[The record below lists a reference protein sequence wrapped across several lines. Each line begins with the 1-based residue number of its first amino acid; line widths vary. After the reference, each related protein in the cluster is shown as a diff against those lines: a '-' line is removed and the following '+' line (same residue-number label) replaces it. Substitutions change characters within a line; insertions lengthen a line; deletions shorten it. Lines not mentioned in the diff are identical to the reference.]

1 MLEGVSTF
9 PAEKEQVVTSFEDDE
24 GAALTRQSIVRAAS
38 DRVEHL
44 SRREIKRLV
53 DSVIEE
59 MTAALVRG
67 ETVKLHDFGS
77 FIVRDKGHR
86 SGRNLRTG
94 ERVPIEPR
102 KVVVFKASPKTKEA
116 MNEPPAAKGRKRPS
130 SAKP

>member
-1 MLEGVSTF
+1 MLERVS
-9 PAEKEQVVTSFEDDE
+9 AYSAGEGHIVASFENDE

-38 DRVEHL
+38 DRIEHL

-77 FIVRDKGHR
+77 FVVRGKGHR
-86 SGRNLRTG
+86 SGRNPRTG

-102 KVVVFKASPKTKEA
+102 KVVVFKASPRFKEV
-116 MNEPPAAKGRKRPS
+116 MNDGPAATGCKRTPS
-130 SAKP
+130 GER